1 MTNDVTIIGGGIVG
15 LATAHALVE
24 QQPGRRITVLDKER
38 HWGAHQTGHNSGVI
52 HSGLYY
58 PPGSAKARFARAGGE
73 AMYRFCTDHGIPVRR
88 TGKVVVATS
97 IDQLPRLAELERRG
111 RANGVAVGE
120 LDLIGLREREPN
132 VRGVRALHV
141 PDAGITDF
149 AAVSEKLAELL
160 AERGVEL
167 RPATELQGVRRDGG
181 ELVLLTDR
189 GEIRSR
195 RAVNCAGLH
204 SDAVAELAGTTPP
217 ARILPFRGEYYETT
231 SFSRDLVNSLVYPV
245 PDPAFPFLGVHLT
258 RMIDG
263 SLHVGPNAVPAL
275 SREGY
280 RWGAVSPEHLKR
292 LVTDPGLRVLAEE
305 VLAHRGD
312 RDRPLRAQTAVPARR
327 PHPAARPARPR
338 PAALRGR
345 CPRPGRH
352 AGGNAGRRLPGGRG
366 RALGPRPQR
375 ALPRSHGVPAHR
387 QGHRHPLGLR
397 TVEESPCV
405 AVRVAEPERLRGLR
419 APLLEYANT
428 RRPGV
433 LATKALRTRGGA
445 GVLAGGREC
454 GSAACQQPLSR

>member
-1 MTNDVTIIGGGIVG
+1 MTNDVAIIGGGIVG
-15 LATAHALVE
+15 LATAHALIE
-24 QQPGRRITVLDKER
+24 QQPDRRITVLDKER

-97 IDQLPRLAELERRG
+97 IDQLPRLAELQRRG
-111 RANGVAVGE
+111 TANGVQVSE
-120 LDLIGLREREPN
+120 LDQIGLREREPH

-160 AERGVEL
+160 AERGVDL
-167 RPATELQGVRRDGG
+167 RPATELLGVRRDGSD
-181 ELVLLTDR
+181 LALRTDR
-189 GEIRSR
+189 GEIRTR

-217 ARILPFRGEYYETT
+217 ARVLPFRGEYYETT

-280 RWGAVSPEHLKR
+280 RWGAISPSHLQR
-292 LVTDPGLRVLAEE
+292 LATDPGLRVLAKKYWRTGATEIARSA
-305 VLAHRGD
+305 LK
-312 RDRPLRAQTAVPARR
+312 PLFLRAARTLLPDLRGHDLLRAEAGVRAQAVTPDGTLVDDFLVVEDENWVHVLNA
-327 PHPAARPARPR
+327 PSPAATASLLIGKDI
-338 PAALRGR
+338 AA
-345 CPRPGRH
+345 
-352 AGGNAGRRLPGGRG
+352 
-366 RALGPRPQR
+366 
-375 ALPRSHGVPAHR
+375 
-387 QGHRHPLGLR
+387 
-397 TVEESPCV
+397 
-405 AVRVAEPERLRGLR
+405 RLRS
-419 APLLEYANT
+419 
-428 RRPGV
+428 
-433 LATKALRTRGGA
+433 RG
-445 GVLAGGREC
+445 
-454 GSAACQQPLSR
+454 

>member
-1 MTNDVTIIGGGIVG
+1 MTNDVTIIGGGIIG
-15 LATAHALVE
+15 LATAHALSE
-24 QQPGRRITVLDKER
+24 QRPDRRITVLDKER

-97 IDQLPRLAELERRG
+97 NDQLPRLAELHRRG
-111 RANGVAVGE
+111 TANGVQVSE

-132 VRGVRALHV
+132 VRGVRALLV

-167 RPATELQGVRRDGG
+167 RPATELVGVRRDGS
-181 ELVLLTDR
+181 ELVLITDR

-195 RAVNCAGLH
+195 QAVNCAGLH

-217 ARILPFRGEYYETT
+217 ARILPFRGEYYEST
-231 SFSRDLVNSLVYPV
+231 SFARDLVNALVYPV

-258 RMIDG
+258 RMVDG

-280 RWGAVSPEHLKR
+280 RWGAISPAHLRR
-292 LVTDPGLRVLAEE
+292 LVTDPGLRVLAKKYWRTGAAEIARSA
-305 VLAHRGD
+305 LKPLFLQAARTLLPDLRGHD
-312 RDRPLRAQTAVPARR
+312 LLRSEAGVRAQAVTPDGTLVDDFLVVEDQHWVHVLNA
-327 PHPAARPARPR
+327 PSPAATASLLIGKDI
-338 PAALRGR
+338 AT
-345 CPRPGRH
+345 
-352 AGGNAGRRLPGGRG
+352 RLD
-366 RALGPRPQR
+366 
-375 ALPRSHGVPAHR
+375 
-387 QGHRHPLGLR
+387 
-397 TVEESPCV
+397 
-405 AVRVAEPERLRGLR
+405 
-419 APLLEYANT
+419 
-428 RRPGV
+428 
-433 LATKALRTRGGA
+433 
-445 GVLAGGREC
+445 
-454 GSAACQQPLSR
+454 SR

>member
-292 LVTDPGLRVLAEE
+292 LVTDPGLRVLAKKYWRTGATEIARSA
-305 VLAHRGD
+305 LK
-312 RDRPLRAQTAVPARR
+312 PLFLRAARTLLPDLRGHDLLRSEAGVRAQAVTPEGTLVDDFLVVEDEHWVHVLNA
-327 PHPAARPARPR
+327 PSPAATASLLIGKDI
-338 PAALRGR
+338 AT
-345 CPRPGRH
+345 
-352 AGGNAGRRLPGGRG
+352 RLD
-366 RALGPRPQR
+366 
-375 ALPRSHGVPAHR
+375 
-387 QGHRHPLGLR
+387 
-397 TVEESPCV
+397 
-405 AVRVAEPERLRGLR
+405 
-419 APLLEYANT
+419 
-428 RRPGV
+428 
-433 LATKALRTRGGA
+433 
-445 GVLAGGREC
+445 
-454 GSAACQQPLSR
+454 

>member
-1 MTNDVTIIGGGIVG
+1 MTNDVAIIGGGIVG
-15 LATAHALVE
+15 LATAHALIE
-24 QQPGRRITVLDKER
+24 QQPDRRITVLDKER

-97 IDQLPRLAELERRG
+97 IDQLPRLAELQRRG
-111 RANGVAVGE
+111 TANGVQVSE
-120 LDLIGLREREPN
+120 LDQIGLREREPH

-160 AERGVEL
+160 AERGVDL
-167 RPATELQGVRRDGG
+167 RPATELLGVRRDGSD
-181 ELVLLTDR
+181 LVLRTDR
-189 GEIRSR
+189 GEIRTR

-217 ARILPFRGEYYETT
+217 ARVLPFRGEYYETT

-280 RWGAVSPEHLKR
+280 RWGAISPSHLQR
-292 LVTDPGLRVLAEE
+292 LATDPGLRVLAKKYWRTGATEIARSA
-305 VLAHRGD
+305 LK
-312 RDRPLRAQTAVPARR
+312 PLFLRAARTLLPDLRGHDLLRAEAGVRAQAVTPDGTLVDDFLVVEDENWVHVLNA
-327 PHPAARPARPR
+327 PSPAATASLLIGKDI
-338 PAALRGR
+338 AA
-345 CPRPGRH
+345 
-352 AGGNAGRRLPGGRG
+352 
-366 RALGPRPQR
+366 
-375 ALPRSHGVPAHR
+375 
-387 QGHRHPLGLR
+387 
-397 TVEESPCV
+397 
-405 AVRVAEPERLRGLR
+405 RLRS
-419 APLLEYANT
+419 
-428 RRPGV
+428 
-433 LATKALRTRGGA
+433 RG
-445 GVLAGGREC
+445 
-454 GSAACQQPLSR
+454 

>member
-24 QQPGRRITVLDKER
+24 QQPGLRIAVLDKER

-97 IDQLPRLAELERRG
+97 MEQLPRLAELERRG
-111 RANGVAVGE
+111 RANGVEVGE

-149 AAVSEKLAELL
+149 TAVSEKLAELL

-167 RPATELQGVRRDGG
+167 RPATELHGVRRDGG
-181 ELVLLTDR
+181 ELVLLTSR

-195 RAVNCAGLH
+195 KAVNCAGLH

-231 SFSRDLVNSLVYPV
+231 SFSRDLVNALVYPV

-258 RMIDG
+258 RMVDG

-275 SREGY
+275 AREGY
-280 RWGAVSPEHLKR
+280 RWGAISPEHLKR
-292 LVTDPGLRVLAEE
+292 LVTDPGLRVLAKKYWRTGATEIARSA
-305 VLAHRGD
+305 LK
-312 RDRPLRAQTAVPARR
+312 PLFLRAARALLPDLRGHDLLRSEAGVRAQAVTPEGKLVDDFLVVEDAHWVHVLNA
-327 PHPAARPARPR
+327 PSPAATASLLIGKDIAARLD
-338 PAALRGR
+338 AKG
-345 CPRPGRH
+345 
-352 AGGNAGRRLPGGRG
+352 
-366 RALGPRPQR
+366 
-375 ALPRSHGVPAHR
+375 
-387 QGHRHPLGLR
+387 
-397 TVEESPCV
+397 
-405 AVRVAEPERLRGLR
+405 
-419 APLLEYANT
+419 
-428 RRPGV
+428 
-433 LATKALRTRGGA
+433 
-445 GVLAGGREC
+445 
-454 GSAACQQPLSR
+454 